1 MMKKLQNLK
10 KIPGTTSL
18 LKNLD
23 YETKIGKTENQITS
37 NIGLVQNQILMQKLQ
52 ILNKKYLIL

>member
-1 MMKKLQNLK
+1 MKKLQNLK

-23 YETKIGKTENQITS
+23 YETKIGKTENKITS

-52 ILNKKYLIL
+52 S